1 MQVRRKPG
9 HGAGH
14 DVPVGFR
21 KRRLGKLRM
30 AAADGL
36 MKAELSAAAA
46 FEALWNKDNALA
58 ALDLLII
65 PVGHLRLI
73 QVKIKIQTAVV
84 TADHHDGVGI
94 KRKVFLFALT
104 GRLQQRV
111 PAASEIRI
119 KLPVTDGIVLIK
131 RFKFLKGFP
140 VPVHLFSSPHKSV
153 GNHGIAEASDRIIA
167 NQYLKCKLIKFFKKG
182 E

>member
-1 MQVRRKPG
+1 MAQAMMFR
-9 HGAGH
+9 
-14 DVPVGFR
+14 GFR
-21 KRRLGKLRM
+21 KRRLGKFRM

-73 QVKIKIQTAVV
+73 QVEIKIQTTVV

-94 KRKVFLFALT
+94 KRKVFFFAFT
-104 GRLQQRV
+104 GRLQQST

-119 KLPVTDGIVLIK
+119 KLPFTDGIVLIK
-131 RFKFLKGFP
+131 RFKLLKGFP
-140 VPVHLFSSPHKSV
+140 VAVHLFSSPYRLV
-153 GNHGIAEASDRIIA
+153 GNHGIAEASD
-167 NQYLKCKLIKFFKKG
+167 
-182 E
+182 